1 MLDEIEFYRLNYWHN
16 LDNKWYCG
24 ILMFGALSVCLS
36 MNRVRAGMLG
46 WMPWTYRMY
55 PDLVS
60 LPPILPAKQQA
71 WPPLLFRYKIDITSE
86 RKLLVP
92 SMLLSV
98 SSLPVLVFEEVVF
111 CLSVYL
117 SVCFGLPLFLFFLC
131 ARFFFCQIS
140 FGNLVNAFATSDF
153 LTNCDFDLLK
163 NKIEFLIRYPIIV
176 FWIWLSVSQSF

>member
-1 MLDEIEFYRLNYWHN
+1 MCTCIPLNRPQQ
-16 LDNKWYCG
+16 KP
-24 ILMFGALSVCLS
+24 CLHI
-36 MNRVRAGMLG
+36 VRAGLLG
-46 WMPWTYRMY
+46 WMPWTYRTY
-55 PDLVS
+55 PDLLS
-60 LPPILPAKQQA
+60 LTPIFLPAKQQVR
-71 WPPLLFRYKIDITSE
+71 PPLLFRYKIGFTSE

-163 NKIEFLIRYPIIV
+163 NKIEFSIRYPIIV
-176 FWIWLSVSQSF
+176 FWIWLSVSQCF